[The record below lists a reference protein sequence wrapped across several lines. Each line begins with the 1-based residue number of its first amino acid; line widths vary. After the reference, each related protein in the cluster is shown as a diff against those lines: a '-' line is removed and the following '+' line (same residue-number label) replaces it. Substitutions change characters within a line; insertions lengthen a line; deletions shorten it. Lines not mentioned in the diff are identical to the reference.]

1 MIYTLLFKFDVV
13 YFLSSQSLMIQ
24 YTLTSSYSNDVL
36 ISFQLHPVALV
47 KYPLVMSYTPILV
60 AYACSIILTSMI
72 KYTLS
77 PSYSNDVLISIP
89 IQLPQYVSL
98 RYVIHPHFSCVC
110 MQYNIDLHATKKIAS
125 NGLPITEPTPWPPR
139 HEEIAYIKWVANNRA
154 NALTSTPTKKLHTS
168 MGCREPSTPECEYTY
183 NILCREY

>member
-1 MIYTLLFKFDVV
+1 
-13 YFLSSQSLMIQ
+13 
-24 YTLTSSYSNDVL
+24 
-36 ISFQLHPVALV
+36 
-47 KYPLVMSYTPILV
+47 
-60 AYACSIILTSMI
+60 LTSMI